1 MNSPRPSHAAPAEP
15 LYERI
20 RLALREGILAG
31 HHVPGIRVPS
41 ESALG
46 QLKGASRITV
56 SQAMSA

>member
-31 HHVPGIRVPS
+31 HHVPGSRVPS

-46 QLKGASRITV
+46 QLYGASRITV
-56 SQAMSA
+56 R